1 MSSLASF
8 WFILDL
14 ISEHFDLILEH
25 FDLILVTSEQRIK
38 TKSLIL
44 MRCSWNLLLASFS
57 MFCSGISCFV
67 DLRSLEILRFLI
79 AAFRFHLIQVVD
91 LRGGSVWEPKSIFW
105 HTKINEK
112 IDAGKSIQKELE

>member
-1 MSSLASF
+1 MPSLASF
-8 WFILDL
+8 WSIFDRILEDFV
-14 ISEHFDLILEH
+14 IILEH

-79 AAFRFHLIQVVD
+79 AAFRFHLIQVTESGFMPIEVA
-91 LRGGSVWEPKSIFW
+91 LVSF
-105 HTKINEK
+105 
-112 IDAGKSIQKELE
+112 

>member
-8 WFILDL
+8 WFIFDL

-44 MRCSWNLLLASFS
+44 LRCSWNLLLASFS
-57 MFCSGISCFV
+57 MFYSGMSCFV
-67 DLRSLEILRFLI
+67 DLRSLDILRLLI
-79 AAFRFHLIQVVD
+79 AAFRFHLIQVTESGFMPIEVA
-91 LRGGSVWEPKSIFW
+91 LGSF
-105 HTKINEK
+105 
-112 IDAGKSIQKELE
+112 

>member
-8 WFILDL
+8 WFIFDL
-14 ISEHFDLILEH
+14 ISEHFDIILEH

-79 AAFRFHLIQVVD
+79 AAFRFHLIQVTESGFMPIGVA
-91 LRGGSVWEPKSIFW
+91 LGSF
-105 HTKINEK
+105 
-112 IDAGKSIQKELE
+112 